1 MQILIVG
8 GVFMDI
14 YDRIDELLKQKKS
27 NRKEMACLI
36 DIPYNT
42 ISSLFIRR
50 SKGMN
55 LVMLQKIADYLDTT
69 MDYLVYGNEKEKP
82 TSKLAGLKLE
92 MALNE
97 VGIKMSDLDNLS
109 PEQSKLIAA
118 ATKSFLND
126 RGKG

>member
-1 MQILIVG
+1 
-8 GVFMDI
+8 
-14 YDRIDELLKQKKS
+14 
-27 NRKEMACLI
+27 
-36 DIPYNT
+36 
-42 ISSLFIRR
+42 
-50 SKGMN
+50 MN